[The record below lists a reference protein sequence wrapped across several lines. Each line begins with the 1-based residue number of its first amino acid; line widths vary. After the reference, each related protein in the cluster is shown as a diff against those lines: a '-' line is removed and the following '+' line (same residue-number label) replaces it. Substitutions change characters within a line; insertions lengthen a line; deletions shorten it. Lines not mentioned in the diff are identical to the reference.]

1 MSMMMMRPA
10 LASAMLLAAL
20 SACPA
25 SQSSRCMKICQE
37 QVECIEKLGRTD
49 IRIDQ
54 NECTSTCTALERDTE
69 GKKRVD
75 AHAACV
81 DKASDCDAKLACP

>member
-1 MSMMMMRPA
+1 MMIRTA
-10 LASAMLLAAL
+10 LASALLVAAL
-20 SACPA
+20 AACPA
-25 SQSSRCMKICQE
+25 PQSSRCKEICQE
-37 QVECIEKLGRTD
+37 QARCIEELGRTD

-54 NECTSTCTALERDTE
+54 NECTSTCTALERDVE

-81 DKASDCDAKLACP
+81 EKASDCDAKLACP

>member
-1 MSMMMMRPA
+1 MSAMIRIA
-10 LASAMLLAAL
+10 LAMLLAAL

-25 SQSSRCMKICQE
+25 SQSSRCKEVCQQ
-37 QVECIEKLGRTD
+37 QVQCIEDLGRTD

-54 NECTSTCTALERDTE
+54 NECTSTCTALERDAE

-81 DKASDCDAKLACP
+81 TKASNCEDKLACP